1 LGVRSSCSG
10 APPEFID
17 MSHVGVETASK
28 MSLSVG
34 GAKSSMHSLK
44 QSWHVLKKHYKLSE
58 ISAESLAHLKQS
70 KGFNLAHLD
79 HGYTLDLICMP
90 KGLGEVDRRDVLL
103 DYLPICSLDIFNQVM
118 KRFVALLQELPP
130 EELGRDTLKKTVLV
144 NKGSMNILR
153 QDKRFILSILDQAI
167 ATFDHHESIVV
178 RPFVYKFGQKCQR
191 PLEIT
196 EITFSSNIVGI
207 SVHVGCNLTPVNP
220 NSTIFWARAGMEMV
234 TGTRCKL
241 YPCMGMHEAV
251 NMQTTLGRMYLDISP
266 DLIAITNM
274 PSMNFFQMYVD
285 SPHIHNMSTFRHPV
299 SGMVVTAGL
308 SHPKYN
314 SAISKRAEEYV
325 LHMEDMARKS
335 RCRFSLRIEQ
345 VVLLDNLYALPEKM
359 SPVYFYNIMKIK
371 DIFRRYPMVVPFVW
385 EVNCVDLHDILY
397 RCLNHMTGELK
408 RIGAANQGKGG
419 FHPTWKTF
427 QLELVLEEAQYG
439 HPLSMVDVPYTT
451 ALGTSSLYEFSLTHT
466 RGFMALGPHN
476 AAAVEEGPPPLKHW
490 TKDSLQEERI
500 ARLFPLTSCLQA
512 EAPVVGAQ
520 LIMVLLKDLYRRNE
534 RIPMAN
540 LKGTQPPQ
548 FLKGHVS
555 IQQLSQNLESHESFP
570 NPFTFGR
577 AKKLIKDN
585 GKDVVACL
593 EAGFK
598 ELKIRYFPEL
608 KYCDLSGHRKA
619 TWNFLNFVEIHWEGS
634 EPSDEAKARSVVGDV
649 AMEMERRGLC
659 YARTL
664 ERYKEYGMPWLSTVM
679 PRLPER
685 MGKDR
690 KFKVLVFLSSVGLL
704 MNNDF
709 ISFDKLKQLIMEM
722 GVSQAELQALLVLS
736 SSLLPKA
743 FGFNLWKLH
752 YTVPYRMNPVTGV
765 KRKIDRSQDI
775 GVEDEE
781 DGPLLDDDEQPEV
794 L

>member
-1 LGVRSSCSG
+1 MAQKGSVAEVISPRRMVRQGWEFAQVLSSSC
-10 APPEFID
+10 
-17 MSHVGVETASK
+17 
-28 MSLSVG
+28 
-34 GAKSSMHSLK
+34 
-44 QSWHVLKKHYKLSE
+44 E

-103 DYLPICSLDIFNQVM
+103 DYLPICSLNIFNQVM

-220 NSTIFWARAGMEMV
+220 NSTIFWARVGMEMV

-266 DLIAITNM
+266 DLMAITNM

-385 EVNCVDLHDILY
+385 EVNSVDLHDILY
-397 RCLNHMTGELK
+397 RL
-408 RIGAANQGKGG
+408 
-419 FHPTWKTF
+419 
-427 QLELVLEEAQYG
+427 
-439 HPLSMVDVPYTT
+439 
-451 ALGTSSLYEFSLTHT
+451 
-466 RGFMALGPHN
+466 
-476 AAAVEEGPPPLKHW
+476 EEGPPPLKHW

-585 GKDVVACL
+585 GKDAVACL

-794 L
+794 LVTHSVLGLRG